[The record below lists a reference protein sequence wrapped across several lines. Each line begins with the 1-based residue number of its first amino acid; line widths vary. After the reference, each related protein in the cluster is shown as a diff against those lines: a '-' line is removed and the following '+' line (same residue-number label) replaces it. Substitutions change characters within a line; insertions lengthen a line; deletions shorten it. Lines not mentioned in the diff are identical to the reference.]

1 MTYLF
6 VIKIQSAIVVLMEM
20 VSTMHDIEKIKN
32 FLNRYKLIYETE
44 YKTPF
49 SKLFRVVKIEQ
60 ILFKLFDQAL
70 ILPAK

>member
-20 VSTMHDIEKIKN
+20 ISTMHDIETIKN
-32 FLNRYKLIYETE
+32 FLIRCKLIYETE

-49 SKLFRVVKIEQ
+49 SKLFRVVKIDMSAARKKE
-60 ILFKLFDQAL
+60 FKQNNL
-70 ILPAK
+70 K